1 MHQFYPEDQVLDI
14 AFPSTDRIEDYDPSK
29 IHWDY
34 QYILLESIY
43 SPLIELSNTNGEPFS
58 AVARI
63 FYWRGQKFYLV
74 IRDDLKTIDGHPIT
88 AEDVMLSFKRL
99 MILSRNTHGDF
110 KSLVCPEVE
119 LKSVFDDCP
128 RMEIEGNT
136 LILTPRYRSDLLVG
150 MLSSIDFAIIPR
162 KSFDPV
168 SLKIT
173 DYRNTSGPIMSIRTM
188 EMEIWF

>member
-1 MHQFYPEDQVLDI
+1 
-14 AFPSTDRIEDYDPSK
+14 
-29 IHWDY
+29 
-34 QYILLESIY
+34 
-43 SPLIELSNTNGEPFS
+43 
-58 AVARI
+58 
-63 FYWRGQKFYLV
+63 
-74 IRDDLKTIDGHPIT
+74 
-88 AEDVMLSFKRL
+88 MLSFKRL

-150 MLSSIDFAIIPR
+150 MLSAIDFAIIPR
-162 KSFDPV
+162 KSFDPE

-173 DYRNTSGPIMSIRTM
+173 DYRNTSGPYYVDQDKWGWKYGFKTQPCP
-188 EMEIWF
+188 FPL

>member
-1 MHQFYPEDQVLDI
+1 M
-14 AFPSTDRIEDYDPSK
+14 
-29 IHWDY
+29 
-34 QYILLESIY
+34 
-43 SPLIELSNTNGEPFS
+43 
-58 AVARI
+58 
-63 FYWRGQKFYLV
+63 FYWRDQKFYLV
-74 IRDDLKTIDGHPIT
+74 IRDDLKTVDGYPIT

-99 MILSRNTHGDF
+99 MILSQNTHGDF
-110 KSLVCPEVE
+110 KSLVCPETE

-150 MLSSIDFAIIPR
+150 MLSAIDFAIIPR

-173 DYRNTSGPIMSIRTM
+173 DYRNTSGPYYVDQDNGDGNIVLKPNPTHFHFEESMAQEVRLIPTKDKNKG
-188 EMEIWF
+188 EIIELLTRGRLTISLPLKELKSNTLKKLI